1 MDQLNGARVLGRE
14 EAAAYLGISVR
25 TLDRLIA
32 TGAVS
37 QVRFPVARARNGAA
51 LSNEV
56 NRRVLLDR
64 VELDRL
70 VDRSRLV
77 DVLR

>member
-1 MDQLNGARVLGRE
+1 MNQLNRPRVLGRDD
-14 EAAAYLGISVR
+14 AAAYLGISVR

-37 QVRFPVARARNGAA
+37 QVRLPVARARNGAA
-51 LSNEV
+51 VPNEA

-70 VDRSRLV
+70 VDRSRLAE
-77 DVLR
+77 RS